1 MRITNRMI
9 VDNAILNISDNLEK
23 INKLQNQVSTGKQ
36 FQNASEDPVR
46 ASLSLSLRSNLR
58 TVDSYVETTDSTNDW
73 MNATDYA
80 FGQLEGLANRAT
92 TLVQRGLNETI
103 SDSDRATTLG
113 TEMQTLVSQ
122 AVETGNTSQN
132 GQYIF
137 SGYQINTKPFVV
149 VNETPP
155 PAPVLFDDQ
164 FGNLNVIPQK
174 VDYKGDQGSMQRS
187 LGPDQTVTLNVRG
200 DQAIQGFLQNLQLAS
215 EALIKKPY
223 DSASLQTAL
232 AGLQSSLSTMDQYR
246 TSNGARLRQVESAA
260 DFLDQ
265 VKIETKSLLTKKE
278 DANVAEGIAL
288 LAGQKTTYQAVLEVS
303 QRAISALSLFD
314 YLK

>member
-80 FGQLEGLANRAT
+80 FSQMEDIANRAT

-113 TEMQTLVSQ
+113 TEMQTLVNQ
-122 AVETGNTSQN
+122 AVESGNTSQN

-149 VNETPP
+149 EKDLTQPT
-155 PAPVLFDDQ
+155 FDDQ
-164 FGNLNVIPQK
+164 FGNLAVAPQK
-174 VDYKGDQGSMQRS
+174 VTYKGDQGSMQRS

-200 DQAIQGFLQNLQLAS
+200 DQAVQGFLQNLQTAS